1 MGALTTVNDGDVC
14 IIVAWNWRDII
25 HMGQIRFVK
34 LFLHLEVGRGG
45 GFLTKGMVTGC
56 MIEDTKFEF
65 CRSGR
70 LAVGVVNPLSD
81 LIFEMNDN
89 GRESVICWAAG
100 AAPVAA
106 AVLKGTAAK
115 ETGVVDAMGFPLQ
128 SSSAESSE

>member
-1 MGALTTVNDGDVC
+1 
-14 IIVAWNWRDII
+14 
-25 HMGQIRFVK
+25 
-34 LFLHLEVGRGG
+34 
-45 GFLTKGMVTGC
+45 

-81 LIFEMNDN
+81 LTEFELAEFEMYDN

-100 AAPVAA
+100 VAPVAA
-106 AVLKGTAAK
+106 AAVLEGTAAK